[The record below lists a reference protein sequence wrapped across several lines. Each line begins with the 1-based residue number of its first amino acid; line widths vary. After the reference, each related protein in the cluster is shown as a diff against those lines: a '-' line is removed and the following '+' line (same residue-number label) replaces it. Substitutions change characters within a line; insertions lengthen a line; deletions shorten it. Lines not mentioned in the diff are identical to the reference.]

1 MKNTSIINP
10 RDEYSGGG
18 GGGGGGGGDNICCDT
33 GIPQLILHCNEN
45 GFQISASGI
54 WAHGKVWGRSGRS
67 SGEDDAIF
75 LTDYIH

>member
-18 GGGGGGGGDNICCDT
+18 GGGGEGDNICCDT

-54 WAHGKVWGRSGRS
+54 WAHGKVCGRS